1 MSDIRSFNH
10 VFTFSTTAPR
20 FDLVF
25 ILIDKPDE
33 QLDGLLSDHIMNL
46 HKMQRSKGQLQE
58 APSITSLTSAG

>member
-1 MSDIRSFNH
+1 M
-10 VFTFSTTAPR
+10 FSHCFR

-46 HKMQRSKGQLQE
+46 HKMRRGSSGRLQE
-58 APSITSLTSAG
+58 APSITSLSGGG